1 MEDYIRR
8 LKGAAVAGSGRPVR
22 PVPLGEPKRNDLI
35 AC

>member
-8 LKGAAVAGSGRPVR
+8 LKGAAVAGSGRPV
-22 PVPLGEPKRNDLI
+22 PLGEPKRNDLI